1 MDPSIKDFITYNY
14 SEAKDLAKSFLTLI
28 SAILVFSI
36 TFSEKVVVFQTA
48 GSARRIA
55 LIISWICFVLSIIG
69 CGVSIVLYFNTLV
82 WAVKCDAS
90 PCFTMLNGVRYEDI
104 YYYLFTAGNFIML
117 AAGASFSIGL
127 SSLVVSALLSLWA
140 SPRQPTE
147 PPQHQSDDPALERM
161 VTEPP
166 TDSSPPTLEPVQE
179 GEVRRR
185 LSRQ

>member
-1 MDPSIKDFITYNY
+1 MRRVDSI
-14 SEAKDLAKSFLTLI
+14 
-28 SAILVFSI
+28 IL
-36 TFSEKVVVFQTA
+36 QHPGM
-48 GSARRIA
+48 GSQMRRI
-55 LIISWICFVLSIIG
+55 S
-69 CGVSIVLYFNTLV
+69 VLYNAE
-82 WAVKCDAS
+82 WC
-90 PCFTMLNGVRYEDI
+90 RYEDI